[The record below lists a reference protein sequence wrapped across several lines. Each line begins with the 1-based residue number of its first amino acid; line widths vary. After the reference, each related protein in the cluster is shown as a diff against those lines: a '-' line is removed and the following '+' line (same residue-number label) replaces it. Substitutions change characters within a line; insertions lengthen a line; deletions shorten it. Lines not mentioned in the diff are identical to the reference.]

1 MKYALLG
8 LIAVVVIAFYAMN
21 QSNKADA
28 ERLKQ
33 AEIAHQ
39 QKLEQDKANE
49 ERLANEAKQREI
61 EDDNAKA
68 IRVEK
73 DQAQNKAIAAEFEK
87 NHQAKPIIIAE
98 NKPEPIP
105 EWQIQKAER
114 EKKELCSASMRLA
127 KTIMEKRQN
136 GANIEEMMEAN
147 QSPNKATQRI
157 ARDMIISA
165 YEHPAYSS
173 ENVKNKVISSFAND
187 AYLACIKTS

>member
-8 LIAVVVIAFYAMN
+8 LISVVVIAFYAMN

-33 AEIAHQ
+33 AEMAHQ

-61 EDDNAKA
+61 NAKA

-87 NHQAKPIIIAE
+87 KHQVEPIIIAE

-127 KTIMEKRQN
+127 KTIMGKRQN

-157 ARDMIISA
+157 AQDMIISA

-173 ENVKNKVISSFAND
+173 ESVKNKVISSFAND
-187 AYLACIKTS
+187 AYLACIKAS

>member
-87 NHQAKPIIIAE
+87 NHQAEPIIIAE

>member
-1 MKYALLG
+1 MS
-8 LIAVVVIAFYAMN
+8 
-21 QSNKADA
+21 QSNKSDA

-33 AEIAHQ
+33 AEITHQ
-39 QKLEQDKANE
+39 QKLEQDRLNDA
-49 ERLANEAKQREI
+49 RLASEAKQREI
-61 EDDNAKA
+61 EARNAKA
-68 IRVEK
+68 FK
-73 DQAQNKAIAAEFEK
+73 DEQDKAQNNAIAAEFEK
-87 NHQAKPIIIAE
+87 KHQTEPDIIVE

-136 GANIEEMMEAN
+136 GANIEEMMAVN

-157 ARDMIISA
+157 AQAMVISA

-173 ENVKNKVISSFAND
+173 ENVKNKVINSFAND
-187 AYLACIKTS
+187 AYLACIKNP